1 MNEKEREDL
10 ILFNA
15 HFLSLPMNIETTVTR
30 VQIQLPS
37 RRWLICSTPSIES
50 SVDMRLFIDKE
61 TKQGNE

>member
-37 RRWLICSTPSIES
+37 RRWL
-50 SVDMRLFIDKE
+50 
-61 TKQGNE
+61 